1 MNSIQIAIFTQ
12 SRNSQLCVTVMV
24 DCSQEKFFF
33 FSTNREALNVF
44 CSVVKH
50 ARSGSSTKEV

>member
-33 FSTNREALNVF
+33 FSTNREALTVLCF
-44 CSVVKH
+44 VVKH
-50 ARSGSSTKEV
+50 ARSG